1 MEFKWL
7 AIQKND
13 GKITKDNDL
22 GDFIMFDNVDLS
34 FLPNDISII
43 QFDSNSS
50 NSFIQR
56 INDGVVS
63 ETKIS
68 SIEEVPN
75 LSEITALFHEKQ
87 TEVKP
92 QPPED
97 EDLMAWLRNQRDE
110 LLLEADIVI
119 LRSLENGESPS
130 SDWVAYRQEL
140 RDLPNN
146 IESGLIPIPTF
157 TTTGTEYYPIYTI
170 EFSSWP
176 VKPA

>member
-1 MEFKWL
+1 MEFNWL

-22 GDFIMFDNVDLS
+22 GEFVMFDNVDLS
-34 FLPNDISII
+34 FLPDDISLI
-43 QFDSNSS
+43 QFDANSS

-56 INDGVVS
+56 INDGIIS

-68 SIEEVPN
+68 SIDEVPN
-75 LSEITALFHEKQ
+75 LAEITALFHQKQ

-92 QPPED
+92 PPPDNEA
-97 EDLMAWLRNQRDE
+97 LMAWLRGQRDE
-110 LLLEADIVI
+110 LLEEADIVI
-119 LRSLENGESPS
+119 LRSLENGETPPS
-130 SDWVAYRQEL
+130 NWVTYRQEL

-146 IESGLIPIPTF
+146 VESGSIPMPTF
-157 TTTGTEYYPIYTI
+157 TTTGTEYYPVYTN

-176 VKPA
+176 VKP